1 MLFDRTFEA
10 DTLII
15 TEGAFKAIIP
25 NKVFGYSLLALP
37 GVNNIREFE
46 KLLPYVR
53 QDYRQ
58 ILIAFDADFRINEN
72 VAKAKE
78 KLRQLIYESDI
89 YCSTFEWDL
98 SDGKGLDDFALH
110 WLKNRDNAEIER
122 SDE

>member
-1 MLFDRTFEA
+1 MKGTRKS

-46 KLLPYVR
+46 KLLPYIR

-78 KLRQLIYESDI
+78 KLRRLIYESDI

-110 WLKNRDNAEIER
+110 WLKNRDNAEIEG